1 MKWACKKANFMLFF
15 SPYHIRA
22 IVSQPFWKVYLLKR
36 REIEVKKWL
45 ILLWSLIVRGVEQ
58 E

>member
-1 MKWACKKANFMLFF
+1 MGMQKGQFHAFF